1 MDLIAFSVWPERK
14 DLVIVSDIVD
24 SRSRNSATFC
34 LKKNGDVCLLSCNS
48 EPIKYSLLR
57 KFFEIAEK
65 SLKSGKFN
73 QIYKVDDPV
82 QYNEVY
88 CGCMPGVTSAEKNHL
103 ISEIRRS
110 GKEWCDN
117 IEQDVLYIVIGKD
130 FSDLDST
137 ILDRLKDKWE
147 NARIF
152 TLPGFLNFV
161 KCGISGDAARTGYNK
176 FISYCQFSSEGYFK
190 WPSTDTYPG
199 TGIFDPDLKE
209 IGVLAQMGYHVGC
222 NGVEQERRRAIL
234 RDAYQGPVPYD
245 PFSEDMDEW
254 NAPGSSARLKKIA
267 NCIAAFARNF
277 KRRSNA
283 HVYRK
288 SIDDWESDLKYLK
301 EEFYIG
307 VYDRPRKF
315 DWPK

>member
-1 MDLIAFSVWPERK
+1 MDLITFSAWPERK
-14 DLVIVSDIVD
+14 DLVIVADIVD
-24 SRSRNSATFC
+24 SKSRHAATFC
-34 LKKNGDVCLLSCNS
+34 LKKNGNVCLLSCNS

-57 KFFEIAEK
+57 KFFEIAEEA
-65 SLKSGKFN
+65 LKSGKFN

-82 QYNEVY
+82 QYNEVF
-88 CGCMPGVTSAEKNHL
+88 CGCMLGVTSAEKQTL

-117 IEQDVLYIVIGKD
+117 IEQEILYIVTGQEL
-130 FSDLDST
+130 SGLDST
-137 ILDRLKDKWE
+137 ILDRLKDKWKK
-147 NARIF
+147 AKIF

-161 KCGISGDAARTGYNK
+161 KYGTSGDADRINYNK

-190 WPSTDTYPG
+190 WPSTYTYPG
-199 TGIFDPDLKE
+199 KGIFDPDLKE
-209 IGVLAQMGYHVGC
+209 IGVLALMGYHVGRE
-222 NGVEQERRRAIL
+222 GVEQSRRRAIL
-234 RDAYQGPVPYD
+234 RDAYLGPVPYD

-254 NAPGSSARLKKIA
+254 SAPGTSGRLKKIA

-283 HVYRK
+283 YVYRK
-288 SIDDWESDLKYLK
+288 SIDDWESDLKWLK

-307 VYDRPRKF
+307 VYDRPLKF